1 MFRTR
6 QVRADDVQGQR
17 SLRDGHKTAMDL
29 LREAGGREIPDARL
43 TAADR
48 RFVGWLLALASRH
61 LSYEGM
67 MHLAGGA
74 EHAARRKREAEGG
87 P

>member
-1 MFRTR
+1 MFR
-6 QVRADDVQGQR
+6 VRPVNSDDFQGEGSR
-17 SLRDGHKTAMDL
+17 RDGRKTAMDL
-29 LREAGGREIPDARL
+29 LREIGDREIPDVRL
-43 TAADR
+43 TAAER
-48 RFVGWLLALASRH
+48 RFVGWLLALASRQ
-61 LSYEGM
+61 LSDEGL